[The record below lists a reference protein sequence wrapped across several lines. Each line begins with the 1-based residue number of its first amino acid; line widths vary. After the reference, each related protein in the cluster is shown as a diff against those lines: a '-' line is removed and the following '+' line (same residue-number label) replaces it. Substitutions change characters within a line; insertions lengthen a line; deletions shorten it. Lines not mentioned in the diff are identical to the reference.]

1 MAGLQR
7 FITYIYKY
15 ENNEKK
21 ENAGFAKIEIRGTVC
36 RVEVHIRNISMEQPE
51 ATVYLFARE
60 QENIQGIPVGN
71 IEISRGNGDVRY
83 AFDTKELLN
92 FGKTMRDMEGIFIP
106 FGENQED
113 ISMSSGETL
122 FLASQWKE
130 GPIERQ
136 MFHILEKKKTEEAG
150 AQVQHGN
157 EHPNAET
164 TGRSQADRESNTH
177 QREDIPQ
184 TEGSQAEK
192 RQPENTYQDSEQP
205 GNNHRNHVEPRNNN
219 QNSARLGNN
228 RQNLA
233 RPGNNRQNPIEP
245 EYNTRGQN
253 SAGPGNRGQAPA
265 DSEIRD
271 QMSAG
276 AERRIQETVKPE
288 GGGQAFAAGAESRT
302 QASAEPENSAQASA
316 ASENSAQA
324 SAEPEARSQESLQA
338 ESLQQE
344 FIPENQKEA
353 GMPQEPQARQPRM
366 ASMPN
371 IPLPRRQGAFRGRRN
386 IRATE
391 LPMEDFFEDAGWER
405 MFQKLRLKLDI
416 FFPFEGQEIEC
427 VRMQL
432 NDLQEFPKKYWY
444 LGNNSFLLHGFFNYR
459 HIIFGERKTEDK
471 KEYLIGVPGVFQN
484 QERIMASMFGF
495 PEFCTAKNT
504 EYKTGNFGYWYRIL

>member
-60 QENIQGIPVGN
+60 KEIIQGIPVGN
-71 IEISRGNGDVRY
+71 IEISRGSGDVRY

-92 FGKTMRDMEGIFIP
+92 FGKTMRDMEGIFVP
-106 FGENQED
+106 FGENRED
-113 ISMSSGETL
+113 TSMSSGETL

-130 GPIERQ
+130 GPVERQ
-136 MFHILEKKKTEEAG
+136 MFRILEKKKPEETD
-150 AQVQHGN
+150 AQVQQRN
-157 EHPNAET
+157 ENQEDKSAE
-164 TGRSQADRESNTH
+164 RPQADRES
-177 QREDIPQ
+177 
-184 TEGSQAEK
+184 
-192 RQPENTYQDSEQP
+192 
-205 GNNHRNHVEPRNNN
+205 EPRNHR
-219 QNSARLGNN
+219 QNSARPGNH
-228 RQNLA
+228 RQNPVW
-233 RPGNNRQNPIEP
+233 PGNNRQNFVQPGNSRLNSVGPEDDMQNHGEP
-245 EYNTRGQN
+245 EQTGRM
-253 SAGPGNRGQAPA
+253 SAGSDKSHSEFLETENREREVLEQESKGQELTEPG
-265 DSEIRD
+265 IRD
-271 QMSAG
+271 QVSAG
-276 AERRIQETVKPE
+276 EERRNQEPMEPE
-288 GGGQAFAAGAESRT
+288 GKAQAFAAAESQT
-302 QASAEPENSAQASA
+302 QESA
-316 ASENSAQA
+316 ASENSSQA
-324 SAEPEARSQESLQA
+324 SVEPEARSPKALQA
-338 ESLQQE
+338 ESLSQE
-344 FIPENQKEA
+344 SILENQMKT
-353 GMPQEPQARQPRM
+353 GMPQEPQARQPRA